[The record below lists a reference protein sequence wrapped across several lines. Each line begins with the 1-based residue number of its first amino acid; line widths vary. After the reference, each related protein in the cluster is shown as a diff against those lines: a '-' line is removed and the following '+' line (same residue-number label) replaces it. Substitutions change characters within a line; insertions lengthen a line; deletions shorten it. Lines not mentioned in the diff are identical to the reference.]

1 MTTLITYEPF
11 LYLSLQNPVGAGR
24 YDVQRWEE
32 AQHKDGHCSVF
43 NSKVKR
49 KPTSRDAM
57 MQERIRAVNLRPEDK
72 TYLTQPQSGEDYIRA
87 RRVIY
92 AQQSV

>member
-1 MTTLITYEPF
+1 MKIMNLKIHNSILF
-11 LYLSLQNPVGAGR
+11 LQNPVGAGR

-49 KPTSRDAM
+49 KPTNRDAM
-57 MQERIRAVNLRPEDK
+57 MK
-72 TYLTQPQSGEDYIRA
+72 
-87 RRVIY
+87 
-92 AQQSV
+92 